1 MDLEKRQTV
10 ECTLYFSAFDTQTL
24 MLTTLE
30 RYIADVRSGKHKK
43 AVEKVQAY
51 LAASENEKAE
61 AGKKILPLLV
71 PGGAMAGGRKLEH
84 MVRYSGCICFDL
96 DDVLLPPEQ
105 ILSQAVQLGYV
116 KAGHI
121 SPSHTENKLFVLV
134 DSDQEHHL
142 QAFEQV
148 RAMIENDLS
157 GVTVDISGKDANRGC
172 FASYDPDAFYKEVAE
187 VVHVPQE
194 TVPVAKK
201 APAVRASSYPDNSLS
216 NYIDKFEANNPFAGG
231 GRHSFVLKL
240 ASALNSAGFDE
251 NEVMAECL
259 RRYVEPGFAEKE
271 IRGIV
276 ADVYRRYRSSHGSNP
291 WCPPTASTGQKSLT
305 SVTSLTPI
313 SENPTTEGDSP
324 LGFDID
330 PDEVGLPHF
339 DRAVIDRFPGLL
351 SDVLK
356 VAADDRE
363 YDLMLLSSLTVLSTI
378 MPGVSGMLKKQLYK
392 PPFYT
397 LIIGPSGSGKGCI
410 NVVRKLAD
418 PWQDY
423 IFDISKAK
431 VKEYE
436 EQKELSD
443 NYKAQVRAAKGKK
456 PVGLPPEEPVPVCQK
471 RLHMSGYTTTARMIE
486 QLDVNSPYAS
496 FLYETELESVNN
508 TIMQDFG
515 GYSYVLNQAFQHE
528 RIGCSSKTNGTSF
541 IEFPELG
548 FLATGTPGMLLKL
561 IPSTES
567 GLYSRLLIYRITGR
581 ADYQPLTSVDD
592 TMCSVRYFERLGQR
606 VLDMAVHL
614 EKSPTFVV
622 FSDKQRKRL
631 DRYFER
637 EYNNVRVFGNDD
649 VASVVL
655 RHRLI
660 IFRIAMTLTG
670 IRKGETKSTAEEIE
684 ILDDDFDIA
693 FHIGTRC
700 LSHSLLVS
708 TSLKHSDT
716 NQRHKLPDAQ
726 VDLFDVM
733 PDEFKTS
740 DIIDEAGVRGISR
753 SSVFRMLKKAQEY
766 SLVVLVSTGYYR
778 KTEKGKNVKK

>member
-1 MDLEKRQTV
+1 MNLNQKQTV

-61 AGKKILPLLV
+61 AGKKRLPLLV

-121 SPSHTENKLFVLV
+121 SPSHTGNKLFVLV